1 MTSGKKSS
9 RRGEKKG
16 GVSLPLTKCFKVK
29 VLWLT
34 IFLAV
39 SVAAAGMAQEELLPD
54 GAYGTTIH
62 GGIKAGERKAY
73 FLDGLAGQGFKA
85 NLATRGI
92 EKGATLEL
100 LDSDGD
106 SVLGGLGKLTKVD
119 ALNLVLP
126 KKDRYKLFVKAGAM
140 GCSYVLEGTLEDGD
154 DEEAGRPVKAGRP

>member
-1 MTSGKKSS
+1 M
-9 RRGEKKG
+9 
-16 GVSLPLTKCFKVK
+16 PLTKCFKVK
-29 VLWLT
+29 FLWLT
-34 IFLAV
+34 FVLAV
-39 SVAAAGMAQEELLPD
+39 AVASTGLAQEELLPD

-62 GGIKAGERKAY
+62 GGIKAGEQKTY
-73 FLDGLAGQGFKA
+73 VLDGLAGQIFKA
-85 NLATRGI
+85 NLLTKGI

-126 KKDRYKLFVKAGAM
+126 KKDRYKLFVKAGRI
-140 GCSYVLEGTLEDGD
+140 GCSYVLEVTLEDGD